1 MQLPKTTRQY
11 QLFKVSCILQYFRA
25 SRLMFFSLQAGSYKN
40 LEIRETSIPPVKS
53 NEVLVKVHAVSLN
66 VKYSD
71 LWSLDA
77 FNF

>member
-1 MQLPKTTRQY
+1 
-11 QLFKVSCILQYFRA
+11 
-25 SRLMFFSLQAGSYKN
+25 MFFSLQAGSYKN

-66 VKYSD
+66 VKYPD